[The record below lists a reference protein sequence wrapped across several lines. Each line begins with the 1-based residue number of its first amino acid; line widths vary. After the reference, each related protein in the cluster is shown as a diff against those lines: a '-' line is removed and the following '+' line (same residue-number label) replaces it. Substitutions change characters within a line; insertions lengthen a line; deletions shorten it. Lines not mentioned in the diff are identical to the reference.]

1 MIRDVIKEIVRG
13 ELGNM
18 SSSADARLG
27 IVKSTQGDSA
37 DVLVGSRIF
46 TVRLS
51 YPAVAGQEVVVLP
64 GDSGRFES
72 AFPTRPT
79 PDPVI
84 FEQPPFFAAAG
95 GLLRFFVD
103 ETGLIAPTDTPT
115 WRFQDQKSR
124 KVYRQT
130 LTDLADATSLALW
143 FNLSPDGKKFS
154 FTVTIGGQSKY
165 VVRSYS
171 LGLKLADNGVIDAP
185 NDIYVLKATLL
196 ENIVI
201 SGISLSTNKPQDTF
215 VDDKLYFLQQ
225 IDFSS
230 GSPPPVPPVD
240 DNDPRWSPTKLDF
253 GTIIEGGSNPAD
265 QFALLD
271 GVSPFPWTWSI
282 VTNASWLTAVPSSG
296 TSTSSANVSITFSVD
311 ITGLSRGSHTTH
323 VVATLVNGLGAIFT
337 ATMWVSVTIRA
348 ATQTI
353 FRFFHLRDASG
364 DVASIEVPWSSG
376 GSFRWLSPKILDA
389 KNKILVVRNLNTGND
404 EVIDMVA
411 GTTPVFSVTGSGLT
425 AQTRTKNFFIQSFT
439 VSGAPSTTKFIR
451 RDKDGNYVTL
461 ALVSPTQLAVAILLF
476 TGTPVGY
483 MMDAGVTVRVLTLS
497 GTDLTGSTAVS
508 DISPGEADPTKV
520 RELPSDGGPPFVTT
534 LGFAS

>member
-13 ELGNM
+13 ELGSM
-18 SSSADARLG
+18 SSSTDARLG
-27 IVKSTQGDSA
+27 IVKSTKGDSA
-37 DVLVGSRIF
+37 DILVDGQIF

-51 YPAVAGQEVVVLP
+51 YPATVGQEVVVLP

-72 AFPTRPT
+72 AFPTRPA

-84 FEQPPFFAAAG
+84 FEQPPFFAASG

-130 LTDLADATSLALW
+130 LIDLADATSLALW
-143 FNLSPDGKKFS
+143 FNLSPNGKKFS
-154 FTVTIGGQSKY
+154 FSVTIDGQSKY
-165 VVRSYS
+165 VIRSYN
-171 LGLKLADNGVIDAP
+171 LGAKLADNGVIDLP
-185 NDIYVLKATLL
+185 NEIYVLKATLL
-196 ENIVI
+196 EDIVI

-225 IDFSS
+225 TDFSS

-253 GTIIEGGSNPAD
+253 GTALEGGSNPPD
-265 QFALLD
+265 QGAVLTTGF
-271 GVSPFPWTWSI
+271 SSSWSI
-282 VTNASWLTAVPSSG
+282 NTGASWLTAIPSSG
-296 TSTSSANVSITFSVD
+296 TTPSHISTASITFSVN
-311 ITGLSRGSHTTH
+311 ISGLSRGSHTTH
-323 VVATLVNGLGAIFT
+323 VVASGTNSLGSFT

-348 ATQTI
+348 STQTI
-353 FRFFHLRDASG
+353 FRFYNLRDASG
-364 DVASIEVPWSSG
+364 NVASIEVPWNSG
-376 GSFRWLSPKILDA
+376 SGYRWLSPKILDA
-389 KNKILVVRNLNTGND
+389 KNKILVVRNTFTGNV
-404 EVIDMVA
+404 EVIDMTVGA
-411 GTTPVFSVTGSGLT
+411 TPVFSVTGSGLT
-425 AQTRTKNFFIQSFT
+425 AQNRTKNFFIQSFT
-439 VSGAPSTTKFIR
+439 VTSPSVTTKFIR
-451 RDKDGNYVTL
+451 RDKDGNYVAL
-461 ALVSPTQLAVAILLF
+461 ALISPTQTFVAILLF
-476 TGTPVGY
+476 TSTPVGY

-508 DISPGEADPTKV
+508 DISPGEVDPTKV

-534 LGFAS
+534 FGFAS

>member
-13 ELGNM
+13 ELGSM
-18 SSSADARLG
+18 SSSTDARLG

-37 DVLVGSRIF
+37 DVLVGSQIF

-72 AFPTRPT
+72 AFPMRPT

-95 GLLRFFVD
+95 GLLRFFVY

-130 LTDLADATSLALW
+130 LTDLADATSLDLW
-143 FNLSPDGKKFS
+143 FNFSPDGKKFS
-154 FTVTIGGQSKY
+154 FAVTISGQSKY
-165 VVRSYS
+165 VIRSYS
-171 LGLKLADNGVIDAP
+171 LGLKLTDNGVIDLP
-185 NDIYVLKATLL
+185 NEIYVLKATLL
-196 ENIVI
+196 ENIVV

-225 IDFSS
+225 IDISS
-230 GSPPPVPPVD
+230 GSPPPIPPAD

-253 GTIIEGGSNPAD
+253 GVAIEGGSNPPD
-265 QFALLD
+265 QVAILTTGFSSSWAVD
-271 GVSPFPWTWSI
+271 TG
-282 VTNASWLTAVPSSG
+282 ASWLTPVPNSG
-296 TSTSSANVSITFSVD
+296 TTSSFISTASITFSVN
-311 ITGLSRGSHTTH
+311 ISGLSRGSHTTH
-323 VVATLVNGLGAIFT
+323 VVASGVDMFGPFT
-337 ATMWVSVTIRA
+337 ATMWVSITIRA
-348 ATQTI
+348 STQTI
-353 FRFFHLRDASG
+353 FRFFNLRDASG
-364 DVASIEVPWSSG
+364 DVASIEVPWNSG
-376 GSFRWLSPKILDA
+376 SGFRWLSPKILDA
-389 KNKILVVRNLNTGND
+389 KNKILVVRNISTGND
-404 EVIDMVA
+404 EVIDMTA

-439 VSGAPSTTKFIR
+439 VTSPSTTTKFIR
-451 RDKDGNYVTL
+451 RNKDGNYVTL
-461 ALVSPTQLAVAILLF
+461 TLVSPTQLGVAILLF

-483 MMDAGVTVRVLTLS
+483 MMDAGVTVRMLTLS
-497 GTDLTGSTAVS
+497 GTGLTGSTAVP
-508 DISPGEADPTKV
+508 DISPGEVDPTKV

-534 LGFAS
+534 FGFAS